1 MRSAAVL
8 AGMVLALAAV
18 SSPAEELVPTISLE
32 EAEARALAS
41 STELTLLR
49 LRSRSA
55 ARDWAL
61 GIRDYLP
68 QLSVGFDDSRLVVT
82 GGPDTSRT
90 SLSATVVQPLFDGG
104 RTATRRAIARA
115 SLALEQRTLA
125 ENEDALLD
133 EVRTLYRQALVI
145 RQKLRIQEEAR
156 AITSRELEISRTE
169 LRVGAARE
177 IDLVEA
183 ELEDARAG
191 LTLEDT
197 RAALEQGMDRLRE
210 RLGLRP
216 GDRLEL
222 SGSIDTAYE
231 GLQLPAEAGELVPVA
246 LGNNASLKRRELE
259 ARQALE
265 ELRAVRRQFV
275 PRISLELAASVS
287 GERFPLQDPSVSAK
301 LLFDVPSPAFPGSA
315 SMSAGSTG
323 RREQSGGASAEVA
336 VLQDLAG
343 GGQGKAAALSRE
355 ESLLKKLQA
364 EQQLASQ
371 VRRALAACAQKRAAA
386 AVQRRTVALGERKV
400 QILAR
405 ALALG
410 GAKRVDSMA
419 AQTQLA
425 RDAGALLE
433 AVLSLLE
440 AEREL
445 ERLLGLRPGE
455 LSALARTPATQ
466 PAAGEVQR

>member
-8 AGMVLALAAV
+8 AGMILALAAAP
-18 SSPAEELVPTISLE
+18 SAAGKPVPTISLE

-41 STELTLLR
+41 STELSLLR
-49 LRSRSA
+49 LRVRAS
-55 ARDWAL
+55 ARDWSL

-82 GGPDTSRT
+82 GGPDTRRT
-90 SLSATVVQPLFDGG
+90 SLSAAVVQPLFDGG
-104 RTATRRAIARA
+104 RTTTRRAIARA
-115 SLALEQRTLA
+115 SLALEQRALA
-125 ENEDALLD
+125 ESEDALLD
-133 EVRTLYRQALVI
+133 EVRTLYRQALVE
-145 RQKLRIQEEAR
+145 RQKLRIREEVR

-169 LRVGAARE
+169 LRIGATRE

-191 LTLEDT
+191 LAIEET

-210 RLGLRP
+210 RLGMRP
-216 GDRLEL
+216 GDGLEL
-222 SGSIDTAYE
+222 SGSIDAAYA
-231 GLQLPAEAGELVPVA
+231 GLELPADAGELVPVA
-246 LGNNASLKRRELE
+246 LGNNASVKRRELE

-265 ELRAVRRQFV
+265 ELRAARRQLV

-315 SMSAGSTG
+315 SLSAGSAG
-323 RREQSGGASAEVA
+323 RREQSGAASAEVA

-343 GGQGKAAALSRE
+343 WAQGKAAALSRE
-355 ESLLKKLQA
+355 ESLLRRIQA
-364 EQQLASQ
+364 EQQIASQ
-371 VRRALAACAQKRAAA
+371 VRRALAACAQRKAAA
-386 AVQRRTVALGERKV
+386 AVQRRTAALGEKRV

-405 ALALG
+405 QLDLG
-410 GAKRVDSMA
+410 EAKRVDSMA

-440 AEREL
+440 AERGL

-455 LSALARTPATQ
+455 LAALARRLAAR
-466 PAAGEVQR
+466 PAAGGVER

>member
-1 MRSAAVL
+1 MRTAAFL
-8 AGMVLALAAV
+8 SGMILALAAV
-18 SSPAEELVPTISLE
+18 STPAEDLVLSISLE

-41 STELTLLR
+41 SPELTLLR
-49 LRSRSA
+49 LHSRRA

-90 SLSATVVQPLFDGG
+90 SFSATVVQPLFDGG

-125 ENEDALLD
+125 ESEDALLD
-133 EVRTLYRQALVI
+133 EVRTLSRQALVN
-145 RQKLRIQEEAR
+145 RQKLRIQEEVR
-156 AITSRELEISRTE
+156 AITSRELEICRTE
-169 LRVGAARE
+169 LRIGAARE

-197 RAALEQGMDRLRE
+197 RAALEQGMDRLGE
-210 RLGLRP
+210 RLGMRP

-222 SGSIDTAYE
+222 SGSIDTAYQ
-231 GLQLPAEAGELVPVA
+231 GLELPAEAGELVPVA
-246 LGNNASLKRRELE
+246 LANNASLKRRGLE

-275 PRISLELAASVS
+275 PRISLEIAASVS

-301 LLFDVPSPAFPGSA
+301 LLFDVPSPAFPATA
-315 SMSAGSTG
+315 SLAAGNVG
-323 RREQSGGASAEVA
+323 PGEKSGGTSVDVA
-336 VLQDLAG
+336 VLQDLAAG
-343 GGQGKAAALSRE
+343 FPAQAAALSRE
-355 ESLLKKLQA
+355 ESRLRKLQA

-371 VRRALAACAQKRAAA
+371 VRRALAACAQKKAAA
-386 AVQRRTVALGERKV
+386 AVQRRTVELGQRKAR
-400 QILAR
+400 ILAR
-405 ALALG
+405 AVDLG

-455 LSALARTPATQ
+455 LAALARTPLAQ
-466 PAAGEVQR
+466 LGCGEVRR